1 MTEAELL
8 ETLSEKIRS
17 QITDEVLKDVRRILN
32 KALDKI
38 KPYKNANLP
47 QKKTGINPKQH
58 TATLPYKNIRVYLCA
73 SASNY

>member
-17 QITDEVLKDVRRILN
+17 QITDEVLKNVRRILN

-38 KPYKNANLP
+38 KPYKNASP
-47 QKKTGINPKQH
+47 RKS
-58 TATLPYKNIRVYLCA
+58 KNWRRFK
-73 SASNY
+73 